1 MTMFHPIVPS
11 APLPETMNN
20 PFGYEMSPVC
30 EQAAREVMAHLSAS
44 PQWKEEIEKGKMFG
58 VLVVKNEK
66 GETGFLAAYS
76 GQIGGRS
83 DWDWFVPAV
92 FDYLQEDGYF
102 KTHEREIS
110 SVNDRIC
117 ELENDEQRL
126 ALMRQIE
133 QMKVAGNE
141 EAKAFKKAMKEAKVA
156 RDLRRD
162 TADPDEL
169 IQESQYQKAEYRRL
183 KKRLQKE
190 ISVFE
195 KELAKADEEISCLK
209 TMRREK
215 SDALQQWL
223 FSHFEMLNVYGEK
236 RDLLAIFADFNGKI
250 PPSGAG
256 ECCAPK
262 LLQFAFSN
270 HLQPICMAEFWYGA
284 SPKAEIRHHSNF
296 YPACRGKCLP
306 ILSYML
312 DKNFAVEETLIT
324 RKLTWRSKIL
334 SAVKTVLLFPFP
346 SLRHKLFPIMFQYED
361 DYIVIVRKPNGLL
374 TTPSDTKK
382 RSVYS
387 LMRERYPYWDTPL
400 TVHRLDMATSG
411 LLILGKTR
419 QTCIAL
425 QRQFENRTVEKRY
438 VAIVEGDV
446 PQQRG
451 TISLPLRRNVLDR
464 PRQIVDYEN
473 GKAALTE
480 YEVLSRKNGRTRL
493 ALYPR
498 TGRTHQLRVHCAHR
512 DGLGCPILGDDLYG
526 HKADR
531 LYLHAE
537 YIAFDHPVTGE
548 RMTFEWLAEF

>member
-1 MTMFHPIVPS
+1 
-11 APLPETMNN
+11 
-20 PFGYEMSPVC
+20 
-30 EQAAREVMAHLSAS
+30 
-44 PQWKEEIEKGKMFG
+44 
-58 VLVVKNEK
+58 
-66 GETGFLAAYS
+66 
-76 GQIGGRS
+76 
-83 DWDWFVPAV
+83 
-92 FDYLQEDGYF
+92 
-102 KTHEREIS
+102 
-110 SVNDRIC
+110 
-117 ELENDEQRL
+117 
-126 ALMRQIE
+126 
-133 QMKVAGNE
+133 
-141 EAKAFKKAMKEAKVA
+141 
-156 RDLRRD
+156 
-162 TADPDEL
+162 
-169 IQESQYQKAEYRRL
+169 
-183 KKRLQKE
+183 
-190 ISVFE
+190 
-195 KELAKADEEISCLK
+195 
-209 TMRREK
+209 
-215 SDALQQWL
+215 
-223 FSHFEMLNVYGEK
+223 
-236 RDLLAIFADFNGKI
+236 
-250 PPSGAG
+250 
-256 ECCAPK
+256 
-262 LLQFAFSN
+262 
-270 HLQPICMAEFWYGA
+270 
-284 SPKAEIRHHSNF
+284 
-296 YPACRGKCLP
+296 
-306 ILSYML
+306 
-312 DKNFAVEETLIT
+312 
-324 RKLTWRSKIL
+324 
-334 SAVKTVLLFPFP
+334 
-346 SLRHKLFPIMFQYED
+346 MFQYED
-361 DYIVIVRKPNGLL
+361 DYIVVVRKPNGLL

-531 LYLHAE
+531 LYHHAE